1 VAILNDTINAWPLV
15 LVLEDSYYPDRA
27 PLVLGAMRAATDE
40 LVDASAACDGYA
52 AEIDAHLR
60 QN

>member
-1 VAILNDTINAWPLV
+1 MSAEVLNWWPV
-15 LVLEDSYYPDRA
+15 VIILEDSYYPDRA
-27 PLVLGAMRAATDE
+27 PLVLGAMQAVTDE
-40 LVDASAACDGYA
+40 LVDASQACDGYA